1 MTVVLGTIVAAYY
14 ATLLLL
20 SIYGAHRYSL
30 LRLYHRHKPSDTR
43 PPPPL
48 DPLPAVTVQLPV
60 YNERYVVERLIRAA
74 CALDYPADRLEIQV
88 LDDSADDTQRL
99 AADTVETMRRLG
111 HDVVHLRRGG
121 REGFKAGALAYGLA
135 RAKGDLIAV
144 FDADFVPPPS
154 FLLDLVHHF
163 GDPRVGMVQAR
174 WGHLNREYSVLTRI
188 QSIYLDGHFVIE
200 HAARHRAGCF
210 FNFNGTA
217 GVWRRACIESAG
229 GWQSDTLTEDLD
241 LSYRAQLK
249 GWEFVFLPDVTAPA
263 ELPADNDAFKTQQHR
278 WTLGSIQSGR
288 KILPRLLRAR
298 LPLKVKVEAFFHL
311 TNNSAYALM
320 LLLAIRIVPAVLA
333 RRALGLDGLVYIDLP
348 LFLLSTLSI
357 SIFYVCAEREVHED
371 WLTSLAYLPFL
382 MSLGIGLSLNNA
394 RAVWSGCS
402 GRRVEFLR
410 TPKHSLRGTDGDWS
424 RSSYRGLRRRGWTAA
439 EMLLGIY
446 FTAASAC
453 AIITG
458 NASVLPFFLLFQMGY
473 LYTSFLSLAQALR
486 RRLESAALLRALR
499 EAEKKRLDADPGAA

>member
-1 MTVVLGTIVAAYY
+1 MTAVLGTIVAAYY
-14 ATLLLL
+14 TTLLLL

-30 LRLYHRHKPSDTR
+30 LRLYYRHGPPDTR
-43 PPPPL
+43 PPAPL
-48 DPLPAVTVQLPV
+48 DPLPVVTVQLPV

-74 CALDYPADRLEIQV
+74 CALDYPPDRLEIQV
-88 LDDSADDTQRL
+88 LDDSTDDTRNL
-99 AADTVETMRRLG
+99 AADAVESMRRLG
-111 HDVVHLRRGG
+111 RDVVHLRRGD

-217 GVWRRACIESAG
+217 GVWRRACIVSAG

-249 GWEFVFLPDVTAPA
+249 GWEFVFLPGVTAPA

-278 WTLGSIQSGR
+278 WTLGSIQTGR
-288 KILPRLLRAR
+288 KLLPSILKAKLPR
-298 LPLKVKVEAFFHL
+298 KVKMEAFFHL

-320 LLLAIRIVPAVLA
+320 VLLAILIVPAVLA
-333 RRALGLDGLVYIDLP
+333 RRALGLDWLMYLDLP
-348 LFLLSTLSI
+348 LFFLSTLSV
-357 SIFYVCAEREVHED
+357 STFYICSQRELRQD
-371 WLTSLAYLPFL
+371 WLGSLVYLPFL
-382 MSLGIGLSLNNA
+382 MSLGIGMSLNNA
-394 RAVWSGCS
+394 RAVWGAWSR
-402 GRRVEFLR
+402 RRVEFLR
-410 TPKHSLRGTDGDWS
+410 TPKHSLEGTDGDWS
-424 RSSYRGLRRRGWTAA
+424 RSSYRGSGHRAWTAA

-446 FTAASAC
+446 FTGASAY
-453 AIITG
+453 AIIAG
-458 NASVLPFFLLFQMGY
+458 NEAMLPFFLLFQMGY

-486 RRLESAALLRALR
+486 RRLEPALLLR
-499 EAEKKRLDADPGAA
+499 SFRERQKKRLDADPGAA